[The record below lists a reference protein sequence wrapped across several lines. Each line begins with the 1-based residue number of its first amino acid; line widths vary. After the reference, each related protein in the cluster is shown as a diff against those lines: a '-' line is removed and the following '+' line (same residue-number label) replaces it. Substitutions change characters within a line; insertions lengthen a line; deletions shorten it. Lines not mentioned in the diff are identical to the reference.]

1 MNTKTIII
9 SISAL
14 LCLVSLEAQDRTAA
28 PPIMGWSSWN
38 TYHVNIS
45 DSLIRTQA
53 DAMVRL
59 GLKEL
64 GYDHINIDDGFFG
77 WRDSTG
83 LMHPH
88 PERFPFGMKVVADYI
103 HSKGLKAGIYSDA
116 GANTCGSKYDND
128 ENGFGA
134 GLYGHEEQDSRLYF
148 NDWGFDFIKID
159 YCGAGTWLDLD
170 ERERYTTIC
179 ETIRRTAGH
188 PVSINICRW
197 AFPGVW
203 AADLATSWRIS
214 SDIRPRWESV
224 RYIIEK
230 NLYLSAFAG
239 NGHYNDMDMLEI
251 GRGLSR
257 DEEEVHLGMWC
268 MMSSPLLIGCD
279 LNSLSDSSLELLKNG
294 ELLSI
299 NQDRLGLQAHV
310 AARQGEGYVLVKDL
324 AVRRGTTR
332 AVALYNPSDTVI
344 AFRVP
349 LTELELY
356 GKAVARDVI
365 RHENEHVMGGDIKAT
380 VPPHGIKVMK
390 VTAGKRLEPVRY
402 EAEWAHLPSFSDLG
416 KRKLPV
422 RHVEVG
428 GASGGVCVANTGG
441 DMDNTIIWPDVW
453 SDNGGEYRIS
463 IRYQEAQR
471 LMAVLEVNG
480 EVAGQFKTGLQRA
493 DEETAPLGTA
503 EFTITLNQ
511 GANTVK
517 LYSPLT
523 LMPPIDC
530 ILLER
535 VR

>member
-1 MNTKTIII
+1 MKAIIT
-9 SISAL
+9 
-14 LCLVSLEAQDRTAA
+14 SLATFMCVASLMAQEGGFA
-28 PPIMGWSSWN
+28 PPVMGWSSWN

-53 DAMVRL
+53 DALMRL
-59 GLKEL
+59 GLREL
-64 GYDHINIDDGFFG
+64 GYDHVNIDDGFFG

-88 PERFPFGMKVVADYI
+88 PERFPKGMKTVADYI

-134 GLYGHEEQDSRLYF
+134 GLYGHEEQDAGLYF

-170 ERERYTTIC
+170 EKERYTEIC
-179 ETIRRTAGH
+179 DAIHRTADH

-197 AFPGVW
+197 AFPGIW

-224 RYIIEK
+224 RHIIEK
-230 NLYLSAFAG
+230 NMYLSAFATG
-239 NGHYNDMDMLEI
+239 GHYNDMDMLEI

-257 DEEEVHLGMWC
+257 TEEETHFGMWC

-279 LNSLSDSSLELLKNG
+279 LNSLSESSLDLLKNG
-294 ELLSI
+294 ELVSI
-299 NQDRLGLQAHV
+299 DQDRLGLQAHV

-324 AVRRGTTR
+324 MDRRGLTR
-332 AVALYNPSDTVI
+332 AVALYNPSDTAI

-349 LTELELY
+349 LTELELS

-365 RHENEHVMGGDIKAT
+365 RRENGPVMGGLIEAT

-390 VTAGKRLEPVRY
+390 VTAAKRLEPVRY
-402 EAEWAHLPSFSDLG
+402 EAEWAYLPAFSDLG

-422 RHVEVG
+422 RHMEVA
-428 GASGGVCVANTGG
+428 GASGGVCVSNTGG
-441 DMDNTIIWPDVW
+441 DMDNTIVWPGVW
-453 SDNGGEYRIS
+453 SDRGGKYKIS
-463 IRYQEAQR
+463 IRYQESQR
-471 LMAVLEVNG
+471 LMSTLEVNG
-480 EVAGQFKTGLQRA
+480 EVAGSFKTGLLRQ
-493 DEETAPLGTA
+493 DEKTAPLKTA
-503 EFTITLNQ
+503 EFVITLNK
-511 GANTVK
+511 GLNTIR

-535 VR
+535 IR

>member
-1 MNTKTIII
+1 MKPVITSLAT
-9 SISAL
+9 L
-14 LCLVSLEAQDRTAA
+14 LCAASLMAQEGGFA
-28 PPIMGWSSWN
+28 PPVMGWSSWN

-53 DAMVRL
+53 DAVVRL
-59 GLKEL
+59 GLREL
-64 GYDHINIDDGFFG
+64 GYDHVNIDDGFFG

-88 PERFPFGMKVVADYI
+88 PERFPDGMKVVADYI

-134 GLYGHEEQDSRLYF
+134 GLYGHEEQDARLYF
-148 NDWGFDFIKID
+148 NTWGFDFIKID

-179 ETIRRTAGH
+179 ETIHRTADH

-203 AADLATSWRIS
+203 AAGLATSWRIS

-224 RYIIEK
+224 RHIIEK

-239 NGHYNDMDMLEI
+239 GGHYNDMDMLEI
-251 GRGLSR
+251 GRGLPR
-257 DEEEVHLGMWC
+257 NEEEVHLGMWC

-279 LNSLSDSSLELLKNG
+279 LNGLSESSLDLLKNE

-299 NQDRLGLQAHV
+299 DQDRLGLQAHV

-324 AVRRGTTR
+324 MARRGPTR
-332 AVALYNPSDTVI
+332 AVALYNPSDTAI
-344 AFRVP
+344 TFRLP
-349 LTELELY
+349 LSEIELG
-356 GKAVARDVI
+356 GKATSRDVI
-365 RHENEHVMGGDIKAT
+365 NHKTEILRGGIISAT
-380 VPPHGIKVMK
+380 IPPHGVKVMK
-390 VTAGKRLEPVRY
+390 VTAAKRLEPVRY
-402 EAEWAHLPSFSDLG
+402 EAEWAYLPAFSDLG

-422 RHVEVG
+422 RHVEVS
-428 GASGGVCVANTGG
+428 GASGGICVSNTGG
-441 DMDNTIIWPDVW
+441 DMQNTIIWPQVW
-453 SDNGGEYRIS
+453 SDKGGEYRIS

-471 LMAVLEVNG
+471 LTARLEVNG
-480 EVAGQFKTGLQRA
+480 EAAGSFMTGRQRS
-493 DEETAPLGTA
+493 DEKTAPLKTA
-503 EFTITLNQ
+503 EFVITLNK
-511 GANTVK
+511 GLNTLK

-535 VR
+535 TR